1 MFRNQGRCGDTEDE
15 ARAAARA
22 LVSMVGGD
30 ELRGFARLH
39 IETQRCC
46 VQLETQGV
54 VGRDGAGEAR
64 AAARAGHLREK
75 RCGGVFMSMVGRE
88 VWRRGVSACT
98 KIRRG
103 CCVQTETE
111 GVGGRD

>member
-64 AAARAGHLREK
+64 AAARAGHLGEK

-88 VWRRGVSACT
+88 VWRRG
-98 KIRRG
+98 
-103 CCVQTETE
+103 
-111 GVGGRD
+111 GVRLHNDT